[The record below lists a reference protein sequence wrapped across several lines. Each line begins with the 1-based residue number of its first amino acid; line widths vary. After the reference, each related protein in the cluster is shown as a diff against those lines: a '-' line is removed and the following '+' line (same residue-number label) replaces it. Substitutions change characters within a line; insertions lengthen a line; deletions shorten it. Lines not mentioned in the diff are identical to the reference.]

1 MRIQITRKDVDDFI
15 VGYMTIPEEIIQA
28 FPEENKTNGIDV
40 LDVPDDLQQ
49 LFIHQS
55 YRFKVYRKNLKHYPE
70 EINPGASRNIVED
83 QLLKEIQKIEKFK
96 LLGIDTTTNE
106 VKRDQ
111 LKKRLEELSETSSE

>member
-1 MRIQITRKDVDDFI
+1 MRIQITRKDTDDFI

-40 LDVPDDLQQ
+40 LDVPDDLQA
-49 LFIHQS
+49 LFIQES
-55 YRFKVYRKNLKHYPE
+55 YRFKVYRKKLKHYPE
-70 EINPGASRNIVED
+70 EINPGIPRNIIENE
-83 QLLKEIQKIEKFK
+83 LLNELQKIDRFK

-111 LKKRLEELSETSSE
+111 LIKRLEELSKTSSE

>member
-40 LDVPDDLQQ
+40 LDVPDDLQA
-49 LFIHQS
+49 LFIQES
-55 YRFKVYRKNLKHYPE
+55 YRFKVYRKKLKHYPQ
-70 EINPGASRNIVED
+70 EINQGMSRTMIED
-83 QLLKEIQKIEKFK
+83 QLLKEIQKIERFQ

-111 LKKRLEELSETSSE
+111 LKKRLEEL